1 MFDLLIVR
9 PFGWILKGCYNLFGS
24 YGVAIIVFT
33 LISKFVLLPLQM
45 KSKKSM
51 MRMQALQPKLDE
63 LSQRYGN
70 DKEKYSLAVQKLYKQ
85 ENVSLFGGCL
95 PMLLMFPIMFGLYY
109 AVRQPFTYMF
119 GASGQ
124 ELHDISELIVSTC
137 KANGGILENLKN
149 YKVYESFINT
159 PEDWQ
164 QLENF
169 VISNFAQFKSVIS
182 SSFPQFASI
191 DFTFMFS
198 WLDLAKEPTLGVE
211 YPDPLMVI
219 PVLSGLTSWLTGWVS
234 RLGQPKPKDPSQQKG
249 KMMTI
254 LMPFMSVWIAFM
266 VPAGLGL
273 YWIMSNLFSAI
284 QEPVLTKY
292 YKNKL
297 SNNNIQEAQK

>member
-1 MFDLLIVR
+1 MFDALIVR

-24 YGVAIIVFT
+24 YGVAIILFT
-33 LISKFVLLPLQM
+33 IISKFVLLPLQM

-51 MRMQALQPKLDE
+51 MRMQSLQPKLDE

-119 GASGQ
+119 GANTQ
-124 ELHDISELIVSTC
+124 ELHDIAEVFAQKGAILGKTYGGFFSST
-137 KANGGILENLKN
+137 N
-149 YKVYESFINT
+149 

-164 QLENF
+164 NLENF
-169 VISNFAQFKSVIS
+169 IIANFSEYGHYLKDVPELAK
-182 SSFPQFASI
+182 FAEV

-198 WLDLAKEPTLGVE
+198 WLDLAKVPTLGVE
-211 YPDPLMVI
+211 YPDPLMII
-219 PVLSGLTSWLTGWVS
+219 PVLSGITSWLSGWVT

-254 LMPFMSVWIAFM
+254 MMPFMSAWIAFM

-273 YWIMSNLFSAI
+273 YWILSNLFSAA
-284 QEPVLTKY
+284 QEPILTKY

-297 SNNNIQEAQK
+297 TTQEAQK

>member
-1 MFDLLIVR
+1 MFDMLIVR

-24 YGVAIIVFT
+24 YGLAIILFT
-33 LISKFVLLPLQM
+33 LVSKIVLLPLQM

-51 MRMQALQPKLDE
+51 MRMQSLQPKLDE

-124 ELHDISELIVSTC
+124 DLHDMAQLIVNTC
-137 KANGGILENLKN
+137 KESGGVVESLSN
-149 YKVYESFINT
+149 YNVYEAFIGS

-164 QLENF
+164 DLENF
-169 VISNFAQFKSVIS
+169 VISNFANYKDVIS
-182 SSFPQFASI
+182 ASFPQFANI

-211 YPDPLMVI
+211 YPDPLLVI
-219 PVLSGLTSWLTGWVS
+219 PVLSGITSWLTGWVS
-234 RLGQPKPKDPSQQKG
+234 RLGQPKPKDPAQQKG

-254 LMPFMSVWIAFM
+254 LMPCMSIWIAFM

-284 QEPVLTKY
+284 QEPVLTAY
-292 YKNKL
+292 YKKKM
-297 SNNNIQEAQK
+297 ITQEAQK

>member
-9 PFGWILKGCYNLFGS
+9 PFGWILAFCYNLFES
-24 YGVAIIVFT
+24 YGLAIILFT
-33 LISKFVLLPLQM
+33 IVSKFVLLPLQM

-124 ELHDISELIVSTC
+124 ELHDISELIVNAC
-137 KANGGILENLKN
+137 KESGGVLENLKN
-149 YKVYESFINT
+149 YNVYQSFIGS

-164 QLENF
+164 DLENF
-169 VISNFAQFKSVIS
+169 VISNFAEYKEVIVA
-182 SSFPQFASI
+182 SFPRFANV
-191 DFTFMFS
+191 DFTFMFP
-198 WLDLAKEPTLGVE
+198 WLDLAQEPTLGVA
-211 YPDPLMVI
+211 YPDPLLVI
-219 PVLSGLTSWLTGWVS
+219 PVLSGVTAWFSGYMA
-234 RLGQPKPKDPSQQKG
+234 RRGQPKPKDPSQQKG
-249 KMMTI
+249 KMMNI
-254 LMPFMSVWIAFM
+254 LMPLMSLWIAFM

-273 YWIMSNLFSAI
+273 YWILSNIFSAV
-284 QEPVLTKY
+284 QEPVLTAY
-292 YKNKL
+292 YKKKL
-297 SNNNIQEAQK
+297 NNNVQEAQK